1 MQPIALKAAI
11 VPLVVGLQKPSQK
24 SNAKDHQECLS
35 RRLVLWKERE
45 VDKLLREER
54 MIQKRLSNSRRVD
67 PLNAGRVSANLVMS
81 GQINSALRYLSE
93 NDREGGGVVS
103 FLKVMTSLHSSE
115 ETSKS
120 TGSSFGFFAFR
131 ASRRCP
137 RLNLPT
143 GEWGNGTGCGSG
155 NKKCWG
161 SLRHWCEWVPANS
174 CIKVIQE
181 IWNRPVRSNSRN
193 DPTLVHW
200 IYRSL
205 GVEEILAKSTHSPE
219 QWRGRCPA
227 DRCQR
232 SYTEDN
238 GKVCYARDK
247 ARCHW
252 RRWFPSSLCRTQK
265 WK

>member
-54 MIQKRLSNSRRVD
+54 MIQKRLSNSRKVD

-93 NDREGGGVVS
+93 NDREGGGVLPQSDDVIAQ
-103 FLKVMTSLHSSE
+103 LRGNIQVHRKLV
-115 ETSKS
+115 
-120 TGSSFGFFAFR
+120 GFFAFR

-143 GEWGNGTGCGSG
+143 DKWGNGTGCGSA
-155 NKKCWG
+155 NKRFGG
-161 SLRHWCEWVPANS
+161 SLRCRCEWVPANS

-193 DPTLVHW
+193 DPTLVH
-200 IYRSL
+200 
-205 GVEEILAKSTHSPE
+205 
-219 QWRGRCPA
+219 
-227 DRCQR
+227 
-232 SYTEDN
+232 
-238 GKVCYARDK
+238 
-247 ARCHW
+247 
-252 RRWFPSSLCRTQK
+252 
-265 WK
+265 

>member
-1 MQPIALKAAI
+1 MLRITKSVWVGDWYCGKRVKSTNCCAKNGWFKSASATLGGLIHLMQEEFLRT
-11 VPLVVGLQKPSQK
+11 LLCQGK
-24 SNAKDHQECLS
+24 STRPCVTSVKTI
-35 RRLVLWKERE
+35 ER
-45 VDKLLREER
+45 
-54 MIQKRLSNSRRVD
+54 
-67 PLNAGRVSANLVMS
+67 
-81 GQINSALRYLSE
+81 
-93 NDREGGGVVS
+93 GGGVS

-120 TGSSFGFFAFR
+120 TRSSFGFFAFR

-143 GEWGNGTGCGSG
+143 GEWGNGTGCGSA
-155 NKKCWG
+155 NKKFWG

-193 DPTLVHW
+193 DPTFVHW

-205 GVEEILAKSTHSPE
+205 GVEEILAKSTHPPE